1 MKTKDTAANITLKMG
16 IMVPF
21 LYFGTQIIAAP
32 FYPDY
37 NFLTMPASLL
47 GSDLARYPLIF
58 NLGAMITGI
67 ATLIASLGFLYGLKL
82 LHVNPILAWL
92 ASIALALNG
101 VASIWAGVF
110 SIPDPRHAANPFAV
124 GIFVFPILLLAALWT
139 QPDARR
145 IRIYLI
151 ITNLLFLMLIPI
163 MSGIAG
169 LDTGAYQGLLQ
180 RIAALIF
187 FPPISVGAWYLIKY
201 IPLYRMEQ
209 NARS

>member
-1 MKTKDTAANITLKMG
+1 MKTKETCAVIALQMG
-16 IMVPF
+16 FMVPF

-37 NFLTMPASLL
+37 SFLTMPASLL

-67 ATLIASLGFLYGLKL
+67 VTLIASFGFLYTFKRI
-82 LHVNPILAWL
+82 HVAPIPAWL
-92 ASIALALNG
+92 AFIALVLNG
-101 VASIWAGVF
+101 VSSLWAGVF
-110 SIPDPRHAANPFAV
+110 SMPDPRHGSNPFAV

-139 QPDARR
+139 QPDARQVK
-145 IRIYLI
+145 IYLI
-151 ITNLLFLMLIPI
+151 ITNLLFLILIPI
-163 MSGIAG
+163 MSGMTG

-187 FPPISVGAWYLIKY
+187 FPPISVGAWYLLKHIR
-201 IPLYRMEQ
+201 P
-209 NARS
+209 SP